1 MEDTD
6 DVPEQLSSEAYGVI
20 LGPLQA
26 HLVDGIRVGDVVLRL
41 SRGTTCSYSIGTL
54 LRVTYTEHEGIKE
67 ASHVARV
74 EW

>member
-1 MEDTD
+1 VENID
-6 DVPEQLSSEAYGVI
+6 DVPQQLSSEAHGII

-26 HLVDGIRVGDVVLRL
+26 HLVDGIQVGDVVLRL
-41 SRGTTCSYSIGTL
+41 SRGTTCSHSIGTL

-67 ASHVARV
+67 ARHIARV